1 MKMRKVIIAI
11 HGLANKP
18 DPETEK
24 QWWQAAIEEGL
35 RRACKQQNPPLE
47 IELVY
52 WADLLY
58 KYPLHSEEGFEFD
71 SLYNREPYY
80 EAKPAELAAYD
91 EGWFDLARSRLTE
104 TVEAGL
110 SVVRRGLHT
119 DWLTDALLK
128 AKLRDLDFYWDQ
140 NRKIKDRAGNLRA
153 ARDVLQSELARTLLS
168 HHQAGDEVMLIAH
181 SMGSIISYDVLRDLG
196 YPARQIEVAYYV
208 TIGSPLGLQV
218 VKEKTRHERWDN
230 RVRTP
235 SVVTRRWV
243 NFADPRDPVAVDT
256 HLSNDYAPNSSGVR
270 VEDDLVLNDYHRGE
284 KQNPHKSYGYLRAP
298 EMSRLI
304 AEFLGLPCNA

>member
-1 MKMRKVIIAI
+1 MRKVIIGI

-35 RRACKQQNPPLE
+35 RRTCKQQNPPLA

-58 KYPLHSEEGFEFD
+58 KYPLHTEEGFEFD
-71 SLYNREPYY
+71 TLYNQEPYY
-80 EAKPAELAAYD
+80 DAKPSELAAYD
-91 EGWFDLARSRLTE
+91 DGWFDLARARLTE
-104 TVEAGL
+104 TIEGGL
-110 SVVRRGLHT
+110 SIVRRGLHN
-119 DWLTDALLK
+119 DWLLDALVK
-128 AKLRDLDFYWDQ
+128 EKLRDLDFYWDP
-140 NRKIKDRAGNLRA
+140 NRKIKDRAGNLRV
-153 ARDVLQSELARTLLS
+153 ARDVLQAELARTLIS
-168 HHQAGDEVMLIAH
+168 HHQAGDEMMLIAH

-196 YPARQIEVAYYV
+196 YPARQINVAYYV

-218 VKEKTRHERWDN
+218 VKEKIQRERWDN
-230 RVRTP
+230 KVRTP

-243 NFADPRDPVAVDT
+243 NFADPRDPIAVDT
-256 HLSNDYAPNSSGVR
+256 HLAADYAPNSSRIGAQ
-270 VEDDLVLNDYHRGE
+270 DDLVLNDYHRGE

-304 AEFLGLPCNA
+304 AEFLELPCNP